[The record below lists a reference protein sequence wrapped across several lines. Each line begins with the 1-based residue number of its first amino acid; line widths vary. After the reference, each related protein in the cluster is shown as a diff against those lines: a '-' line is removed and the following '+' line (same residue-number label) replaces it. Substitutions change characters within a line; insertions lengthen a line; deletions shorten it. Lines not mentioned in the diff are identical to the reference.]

1 MKGKTTMKDQIW
13 QLLLE
18 YLWTPLVAAF
28 AFLWSLTTKVQE
40 EVKEVKIVVAEHETQ
55 IETILT
61 AVDEA
66 RTSRRE
72 IYDKVDATRVE
83 ATTQAETIRKEQR
96 EDFKEIRELIS
107 SIGK

>member
-1 MKGKTTMKDQIW
+1 MKDQIFE
-13 QLLLE
+13 LLLE
-18 YLWTPLVAAF
+18 YLWTPLVGAIG
-28 AFLWSLTTKVQE
+28 FLWHLTSAVKD
-40 EVKEVKIVVAEHETQ
+40 EVKEVKIIVAEHDTQ

-66 RTSRRE
+66 RVSRKE
-72 IYDKVDATRVE
+72 IYDKVHATRVE
-83 ATTQAETIRKEQR
+83 ATTQVETIRKEQR